1 MNKQT
6 NILYRKNNETKE
18 KINARSN
25 QRNEGEQRKKKTFQ
39 IKENGDA
46 LKNNLYSF
54 SYAVC
59 KSCFL
64 SHFTC
69 AHKNEQK
76 KLYIE
81 K

>member
-1 MNKQT
+1 MLVQING
-6 NILYRKNNETKE
+6 TKE
-18 KINARSN
+18 SN
-25 QRNEGEQRKKKTFQ
+25 EKKTFQ

-59 KSCFL
+59 KPCFL